1 MRLVHV
7 KVSGQANFP
16 AGKGIQAIINIRPF
30 DGGYVNSLD
39 ATLPCDSTS
48 WCDYAI
54 AFRANEAQTNA
65 NPPYIMFRVLLP
77 HARTRPHAH

>member
-1 MRLVHV
+1 MRV

-30 DGGYVNSLD
+30 NGGYVNSLE
-39 ATLPCDSTS
+39 TTYPCDSTS

-54 AFRANEAQTNA
+54 AFKASDTHTNA
-65 NPPYIMFRVLLP
+65 NRPASCSRCPPPLQSTSSIFFCI
-77 HARTRPHAH
+77 